1 MPPQVSE
8 VALLPG
14 EAARLRVSV
23 QRVVVIVENQV
34 TYLAMPVPLEGVV
47 VWGAGYAAG
56 GLGRLPWVRDAPDVA
71 YSGDLDTHGFAI
83 LSLLRG
89 QVRQTAS
96 LLMDRETLLRHR
108 ERWGTESSPT
118 RARLAN
124 LTDAEQVLYQELVE
138 DVYAPSLRLEQ
149 ERLDWDWVEGP
160 WPISAAIEAS

>member
-1 MPPQVSE
+1 MPRQVSE

-23 QRVVVIVENQV
+23 
-34 TYLAMPVPLEGVV
+34 
-47 VWGAGYAAG
+47 AAG
-56 GLGRLPWVRDAPDVA
+56 GHRGERGDLPREARALGGGRGLGRRVCRGRARASALVRDAPDVT
-71 YSGDLDTHGFAI
+71 YSGDLDTPGFAI
-83 LSLLRG
+83 LNLLRG
-89 QVRQTAS
+89 LVRQTAS

-124 LTDAEQVLYQELVE
+124 LTDAEQVLYKELVE

-160 WPISAAIEAS
+160 WPISASIEAS